1 MRMQSE
7 APAPSPRRP
16 PSSAP
21 AVAAE
26 RNAFAGGGRPP
37 SAAPSARLAPVT
49 AVRPNEES
57 QRGLRRSSPVDG
69 KMRHRTISPRWSDGP
84 SVPLSQRRRPFPL
97 FYYSVFFRDE
107 GEDRVAGPFGIASA
121 TVERVKSDQVVLLCE
136 NGGELKESVC
146 GRRRGRQTR
155 ITMSLARLLPFLL
168 LVKSNVATSSV
179 KIYMEKGRGKSRSQ
193 SLYSTR

>member
-1 MRMQSE
+1 MRR
-7 APAPSPRRP
+7 ANGDCAARRP
-16 PSSAP
+16 LTGKCGIGGSLL
-21 AVAAE
+21 
-26 RNAFAGGGRPP
+26 AGPTDR
-37 SAAPSARLAPVT
+37 
-49 AVRPNEES
+49 
-57 QRGLRRSSPVDG
+57 
-69 KMRHRTISPRWSDGP
+69 P

-136 NGGELKESVC
+136 NGGELGESVC

-179 KIYMEKGRGKSRSQ
+179 KIYMEKERGKLRSQ
-193 SLYSTR
+193 SLSML